1 MDIDYDKIK
10 EIYGNDI
17 LSEIIS
23 NKEDIIKNLYYFYQL
38 GFEDVEDI
46 FERQVMIF
54 ICSNDEFINKI
65 NNLINKIG
73 NNYIDE
79 IENNILVIPQASN
92 IPATQIIIFSIS
104 SKASS
109 LYQEKLISTINSA
122 ITTIIINAVIC
133 SSLFSCKFSFNIIF

>member
-1 MDIDYDKIK
+1 MDIDYDNIK

-79 IENNILVIPQASN
+79 IENNIELLDELN
-92 IPATQIIIFSIS
+92 
-104 SKASS
+104 
-109 LYQEKLISTINSA
+109 
-122 ITTIIINAVIC
+122 
-133 SSLFSCKFSFNIIF
+133 